1 MRRVNQRGA
10 GGGGVHAAATMSVV
24 PMNDVL
30 GAEIRGVDL
39 ARELDAETFRR
50 VEEAFNHHGVIFF
63 RGQHITVEQ
72 QIAFARR
79 FGEVEINVNTQAC
92 LPGRP
97 EVLLVTNIRENG
109 RYIGLADAGTTWH
122 TDMSAYACPPRC
134 SILYAKEV
142 PLAADGTAL
151 GDTIFAS
158 AAAAYDALTLET
170 KTRLEGRR
178 STHSYL
184 AKMNARKDA
193 VGLIRE
199 ITAEHLAKTPPV
211 AHPVFRTHP
220 VTGRKCLYVTAGECT
235 GIEGMTD
242 AEALPLIAELHR
254 HLIRPRFQYRHR
266 WRVGDVLMWDNCS
279 CQHLAVRDYGGQRRL
294 MHRVTVNGSVP
305 F

>member
-1 MRRVNQRGA
+1 MNQEAVAGISIAPTGA
-10 GGGGVHAAATMSVV
+10 A
-24 PMNDVL
+24 L

-39 ARELDAETFRR
+39 ARELDAATFARI
-50 VEEAFNHHGVIFF
+50 EDAFNRYGVIFF
-63 RGQHITVEQ
+63 RRQNITVDQ

-97 EVLLVTNIRENG
+97 EVLLVSNIRENG

-134 SILYAKEV
+134 SILHAIEV
-142 PLAADGTAL
+142 PRAADGTVL

-158 AAAAYDALTLET
+158 AAAAYDALPPVLQA
-170 KTRLEGRR
+170 RLEGKR
-178 STHSYL
+178 STHSYF
-184 AKMNARKDA
+184 AKMQARKAA
-193 VGLIRE
+193 VGLTRE
-199 ITAEHLAKTPPV
+199 VTREHLDKTPPV

-220 VTGRKCLYVTAGECT
+220 VTGRKCIYVTEGECT
-235 GIEGMTD
+235 GIEGMEE
-242 AEALPLIAELHR
+242 AEALPLISGLHR
-254 HLIRPRFQYRHR
+254 HLIDPEFQYRHR
-266 WRVGDVLMWDNCS
+266 WQAGDLLMWDNCT
-279 CQHLAVRDYGGQRRL
+279 CQHLAVRDYGENQRRL